1 MNDTLIC
8 DELCELDL
16 DVRSTDEFFE
26 VMSKKAKDL
35 GYVTE
40 QFLSAIKKREQDYPT
55 ALPVKPYPVA
65 IPHSDPI
72 NIVKQFIAP
81 VRLKNAI
88 SWCEMANND
97 SILSVQIVFL
107 LGFKREE
114 GHVEILQLLLQNF
127 QNEDTMESLLKAA
140 TKGRISGNS
149 EANGRTLMKKVIV
162 ACREWGCNLSNSGF
176 SYQSHAGKR
185 EYHQCQGGGS
195 EPALFTKRASWSS
208 CLYRYYK

>member
-88 SWCEMANND
+88 SWCEMANNEE
-97 SILSVQIVFL
+97 
-107 LGFKREE
+107 KRDMWK
-114 GHVEILQLLLQNF
+114 F
-127 QNEDTMESLLKAA
+127 YSCCCRTFRTRTRWKA
-140 TKGRISGNS
+140 
-149 EANGRTLMKKVIV
+149 
-162 ACREWGCNLSNSGF
+162 C
-176 SYQSHAGKR
+176 
-185 EYHQCQGGGS
+185 
-195 EPALFTKRASWSS
+195 
-208 CLYRYYK
+208 